1 MLPGMIWH
9 DIITKMSVLVGN
21 PCVCQLC
28 IGWRYHSTV
37 SKLTSSVNMAGPAR
51 FGNQK

>member
-1 MLPGMIWH
+1 MLPGMIRH

-28 IGWRYHSTV
+28 IGWRYHQ
-37 SKLTSSVNMAGPAR
+37 LYQDLPPSVNMAGPAR